1 MARTRITHS
10 LLPAAT
16 RCCCCCH
23 RLGLPGGGPG
33 GMHPHH
39 PLPAPHH
46 HHLLL
51 LSQAGSS
58 RGWTWRHAPAS
69 PSPCSP
75 PPPPAAAVTGWVFQG
90 VDLEACTRITLSLL
104 PTTTTR
110 CCCHRLGF
118 PGGGP
123 GEAHACHLA
132 HLPGVRSLPIQQ
144 RPHVHE
150 LRRGCKGAA
159 GPPAGRRGLGLMR
172 NAGRT
177 CR

>member
-90 VDLEACTRITLSLL
+90 VGLEKRTRVISPTYPGFGASQSNNGRTFMSFGEDVNELL
-104 PTTTTR
+104 D
-110 CCCHRLGF
+110 HLQV
-118 PGGGP
+118 GGGW
-123 GEAHACHLA
+123 A
-132 HLPGVRSLPIQQ
+132 
-144 RPHVHE
+144 
-150 LRRGCKGAA
+150 
-159 GPPAGRRGLGLMR
+159 
-172 NAGRT
+172 
-177 CR
+177 